1 MKQEQTSLED
11 WKTSKC
17 GCGLCIYCCIR
28 KEVNKSLADQKAKIL
43 NRVCDKIIEEITQN
57 SINKPIALDETTKI
71 VLRAE
76 ERTYDHCAR
85 IVYIV
90 KKEFRELK

>member
-28 KEVNKSLADQKAKIL
+28 KEVNKSLADQKAKIRKLFNKHITCSCGWDEQVTKKL
-43 NRVCDKIIEEITQN
+43 NNRHQF
-57 SINKPIALDETTKI
+57 L
-71 VLRAE
+71 
-76 ERTYDHCAR
+76 
-85 IVYIV
+85 
-90 KKEFRELK
+90 KEFEEL